1 MQDEQFSF
9 EANGNQDRQG
19 EYAELGSANGDIT
32 GISKIEVRLE
42 EMDFTEDEVI
52 GPRDKKDYKS
62 HPPMARSASVPPALM

>member
-19 EYAELGSANGDIT
+19 GYAELGSANGDEIA
-32 GISKIEVRLE
+32 GLSKIEVRLE

-52 GPRDKKDYKS
+52 GPRDKKENP
-62 HPPMARSASVPPALM
+62 PPMARSASVPPALM